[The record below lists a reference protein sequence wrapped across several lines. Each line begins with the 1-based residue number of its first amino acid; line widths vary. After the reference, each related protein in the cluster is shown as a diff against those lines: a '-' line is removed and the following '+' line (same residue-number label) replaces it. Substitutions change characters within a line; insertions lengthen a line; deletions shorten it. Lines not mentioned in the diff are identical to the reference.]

1 MCGITGFIDF
11 RRTSSEEILKR
22 MTTTLAHRGP
32 DGEGTYFS
40 QSNFAQVGFGHRRLS
55 IIDLSSFA
63 GQPMTYKQLHI
74 VFNGEIFNYEEI
86 KEELLQKGHSFI
98 TKSDTEVILHA
109 HEEWGIKAVDRFI
122 GMFTFVIYDE
132 GNQELIAFRDRSGV
146 KPFMYYWHEGL
157 FMFGSELKPFHQHP
171 RFAKKI
177 NIDAVAAFLQ
187 HGHVPA
193 PHCIFEHTFKL
204 HAGHYLVLDL
214 QKALVDTHQYWNVY
228 DYYNRPKLKIDLP
241 EALEETEKVLKKA
254 FEYRMVADVPVGV
267 FLSGGYDSSCVTAL
281 LQEGRTEKIKT
292 FTIGMDEAHL
302 DESPYAKKVAAYL
315 GTDHTE
321 YHCTDD
327 DAKSIIPSLSYYYD
341 EPFADSSAI
350 PTILVSRLAREKV
363 TVALSADAGDEL
375 FAGYTKYEIYLQRRT
390 KLSKMPKAL
399 ARTSHALLKALPV
412 HAMPFVKDNHLFVNR
427 YDRFAEMLKNPTFNT
442 IYALSSELFTKREID
457 NLFMKRVN
465 KLETNYRVDKLKPE
479 FYDPLTYMMAI
490 DYETYMVDDIL
501 QKVDR
506 ASMSVGLE
514 GREPFLDQNIMDW
527 VSQLPV
533 DLKYHNGEKK
543 YILKELVHKYIPREM
558 MERPKMGFAIPIM
571 TWMKTSFK
579 EIIYSY
585 LNDDFIA
592 RQGIFD
598 KKHISRIV
606 QGFYNGNHASPEK
619 LWYLLVFQLW
629 YKQWIIDTN

>member
-11 RRTSSEEILKR
+11 RKRSSEEVLKK
-22 MTTTLAHRGP
+22 MTATLAHRGP
-32 DGEGTYFS
+32 DGEGFLYS
-40 QSNFAQVGFGHRRLS
+40 ESDFAQAGLGHRRLS
-55 IIDLSSFA
+55 IIDLSAVA

-86 KEELLQKGHSFI
+86 RNELLAKGHSFV

-109 HEEWGIKAVDRFI
+109 YEEWGLNAVDRFI
-122 GMFTFVIYDE
+122 GMFAFVIYDE
-132 GNQELIAFRDRSGV
+132 GKQQLIAFRDRSGV
-146 KPFMYYWHEGL
+146 KPFFYYWQNGL
-157 FMFGSELKPFHQHP
+157 FMFGSELKPFHQHSGFE
-171 RFAKKI
+171 RKI

-193 PHCIFEHTFKL
+193 PHCIFDNTFKL
-204 HAGHYLVLDL
+204 HAAHYLVLDIEK
-214 QKALVDTHQYWNVY
+214 QTLVTHQYWNVY
-228 DYYNRPKLKIDLP
+228 DLYNRPKLKIDLP

-254 FEYRMVADVPVGV
+254 FEYRMVSDVPVGV

-292 FTIGMDEAHL
+292 FTIGMDDTKF
-302 DESPYAKKVAAYL
+302 DESPYAKKVAQHL

-350 PTILVSRLAREKV
+350 PTMLVSRLAREKV

-375 FAGYTKYEIYLQRRT
+375 FAGYIKYEIHLQHRA
-390 KLSKMPKAL
+390 KLSKLPKGL
-399 ARTSHALLKALPV
+399 SKAGHYMMKAVPV
-412 HAMPFVKDNHLFVNR
+412 HAMPFVKNNHLFVNR
-427 YDRFAEMLKNPTFNT
+427 YDRFAEMLKNPTFNM
-442 IYALSSELFTKREID
+442 IYGLSGELFTKREID
-457 NLFMKRVN
+457 NIFMN
-465 KLETNYRVDKLKPE
+465 QIQKLETNYRVDKLKPE
-479 FYDPLTYMMAI
+479 YYDPLTYMMAV

-514 GREPFLDQNIMDW
+514 GREPFLDQHIMDW
-527 VSQLPV
+527 VSLLPV
-533 DLKYHNGEKK
+533 GLKYHNGEKK
-543 YILKELVHKYIPREM
+543 YILKQLVHKYIPKEI
-558 MERPKMGFAIPIM
+558 MERPKMGFAIPIN

-579 EIIYSY
+579 ELIYTY
-585 LNDDFIA
+585 LNDDFIT

-598 KKHISRIV
+598 KKSISRIV

-619 LWYLLVFQLW
+619 LWYLLIFQLW
-629 YKQWIIDTN
+629 YKEWIHG